1 MDTNTDGATSAFE
14 VIREDDSIG
23 RLIKTNG
30 HHKTLCETRQQP
42 ALLRAVES
50 FSTTIEKWNKYS
62 STKLEKWDKGFS
74 TAAYRAA
81 REASE
86 TLRVH
91 DELVEYHGGADHGAD
106 IYILALGYLEQEPD
120 ADLKKRLWRLI
131 WQYGEELELRR
142 LWKLLDRH
150 RSRVRRSGP
159 AERVERIHSGFKQ
172 SYGSYQVALNTLA
185 NYYRDSK
192 TEVLEGAIRDQVC
205 SVGAWL
211 LLDKEI
217 IREVGN
223 RIRREAT
230 RRRKEIKDEREP
242 KSNSKPGVSRPVD
255 PINLEQVSFDALDQL
270 ERLAKKAAESR
281 ATKPTAQELESF
293 TLSAYMTYAEAA
305 AESRRSK
312 DQVKMESRRSRDK
325 FRKAADI

>member
-1 MDTNTDGATSAFE
+1 MSSNGGRDIIFGAL
-14 VIREDDSIG
+14 G
-23 RLIKTNG
+23 LG
-30 HHKTLCETRQQP
+30 PETRQQP
-42 ALLRAVES
+42 ALLRAAAS
-50 FSTTIEKWNKYS
+50 FSTKIEKWNKCS
-62 STKLEKWDKGFS
+62 STKLAKWDKGFS
-74 TAAYRAA
+74 TAAYRGA

-91 DELVEYHGGADHGAD
+91 DELVEYHGGEDHGAD
-106 IYILALGYLEQEPD
+106 VYILALGYLEQEPD
-120 ADLKKRLWRLI
+120 ADLKKRLRRLI

-150 RSRVRRSGP
+150 KGRVRRSGP

-205 SVGAWL
+205 SEGAWL
-211 LLDKEI
+211 LLDKDI
-217 IREVGN
+217 MREVGN

-242 KSNSKPGVSRPVD
+242 KGNSKPGVSRPVD
-255 PINLEQVSFDALDQL
+255 PRDLEQDSVNALDYL
-270 ERLAKKAAESR
+270 EWLAKKASESR
-281 ATKPTAQELESF
+281 ATKSTAQELESF

-305 AESRRSK
+305 AESGRSK
-312 DQVKMESRRSRDK
+312 DQVKTESRRSRDK
-325 FRKAADI
+325 FRKAADL